1 MKITLAITG
10 LAIELVTAGCG
21 QSRTVSVRGQVIWD
35 DGTPASDLVGYTVE
49 STAPGSTVSAR
60 GDIGA
65 DGRFTMSTFVE
76 GDGTEPGTHQVSIAP
91 IPRGET
97 DPPPKVKLPARY
109 ANAQKSGLTFTVERG
124 KTNDVKLTVSRK

>member
-1 MKITLAITG
+1 M
-10 LAIELVTAGCG
+10 
-21 QSRTVSVRGQVIWD
+21 WD
-35 DGTPASDLVGYTVE
+35 DGTPAGDLVGYTVE
-49 STAPGSTVSAR
+49 STVPGSTVSAR

-91 IPRGET
+91 IPRGEL
-97 DPPPKVKLPARY
+97 DPAPKVRLPARY
-109 ANAQKSGLTFTVERG
+109 ANAQKSGLAFTVERG

>member
-1 MKITLAITG
+1 MKMTFAIAG
-10 LAIELVTAGCG
+10 LAIALGTAGCG
-21 QSRTVSVRGQVIWD
+21 QSRTVPVRGQVLWD
-35 DGTPASDLVGYTVE
+35 DGSPAGDLVGYTVE
-49 STAPGSTVSAR
+49 STVPGSTVSAR
-60 GDIGA
+60 ADIGA
-65 DGRFTMSTFVE
+65 DGRFTMSTFVQ

-109 ANAQKSGLTFTVERG
+109 ADAQKSGLTFTVERG